1 MGYLFA
7 QVRSAGT
14 RLCHAKTQE
23 CHATQQ
29 ITIATTPQ
37 VVKILTRLAEQGLH
51 GKNIAEVAERLLSE
65 RLREFVEQRKS
76 PRGIG
81 GYPQAGKS
89 G

>member
-1 MGYLFA
+1 MPKPKN
-7 QVRSAGT
+7 VT
-14 RLCHAKTQE
+14 P
-23 CHATQQ
+23 TQQ

-65 RLREFVEQRKS
+65 RLRDFVEQKRLS
-76 PRGIG
+76 SDEL
-81 GYPQAGKS
+81 AGSVSK